1 MAADPRPITVGTNLA
16 SGTPVTIYT
25 VPVGYYAKWNLMYI
39 FNNTGSTK
47 NISVYWRDVSTSSSI
62 YVYNTG
68 LASKDFVRQDGGA
81 YVVMEEGDYIV
92 MQDEAGSSFSTI
104 CTFELIKKEGI

>member
-1 MAADPRPITVGTNLA
+1 MAAASRPITVGVNLT
-16 SGTPVTIYT
+16 SGTAVTVYT
-25 VPVGYYAKWNLMYI
+25 VPTGYYAKWVLMYL

-47 NISVYWRDVSTSSSI
+47 TISVYWRDSSANANI
-62 YVYNTG
+62 YVYNDG

-81 YVVMEEGDYIV
+81 YVVMEEGDTVV